1 MAQVIMISQRTGDN
15 APPRWTSTALRF
27 LERAPD
33 PAVILREF
41 TGQFMPAGGWS
52 GSPAATVA
60 SNATLLDQLEA
71 YPALRDVVNQQKEQ
85 VRQWIK
91 DEQRR
96 ETAFDRNRDERFE

>member
-1 MAQVIMISQRTGDN
+1 MAQIITISQR
-15 APPRWTSTALRF
+15 ASEHAPRWTSTALRF

-33 PAVILREF
+33 PSVILREF
-41 TGQFMPAGGWS
+41 TGQFMPAAAWS
-52 GSPAATVA
+52 GSLAATLE
-60 SNATLLDQLEA
+60 SNESLLDQLEA
-71 YPALRDVVNQQKEQ
+71 YPALREIVIQQKEQ